1 MGLLLPE
8 PDVAGEGPLPDLWL
22 CPRIL
27 CGRAVATAPWAALN
41 LFLFVMS
48 KGPAA
53 DNFLLDK
60 KLRGEFIKC
69 F

>member
-8 PDVAGEGPLPDLWL
+8 PDIAGEGPLPDLWYVL
-22 CPRIL
+22 GSFWWG
-27 CGRAVATAPWAALN
+27 CGYAPWAAPN